1 MKFKQYF
8 MKYGVKLAVI
18 LAVVVLI
25 TAIGF
30 AVRGGLAGP
39 LQNGGG
45 SISMPLQKAASS
57 AADWLEGIY
66 GYLYEYDRL
75 LEENNALRAEN
86 TELKERAR
94 GYDELKEENERL
106 YRLLEL
112 REKHS
117 DYVFESARLVSWDTS
132 NYSSSFTISKGSDSG
147 IELGDC
153 VVTEYG
159 ALAGQICE
167 LGDTWATV
175 RTIVDVE
182 MDVGAY
188 VGENSYAGMVVGEF
202 SLMQEGKTRMTYL
215 TSGAQIFAGDEVLTS
230 GRGGAFPPGLLI
242 GEVEAVMSEAGGQ
255 TIYGVVEPACELS
268 RLSQVFVVVD
278 YDVSE

>member
-1 MKFKQYF
+1 

-18 LAVVVLI
+18 LVIVVLI
-25 TAIGF
+25 AAIGS
-30 AVRGGLAGP
+30 AVRSGLAGP
-39 LQNGGG
+39 VENGGG
-45 SISMPLQKAASS
+45 AMSMPIQKAAASV
-57 AADWLEGIY
+57 ANWLQGIY
-66 GYLYEYDRL
+66 GYLYEYDQL

-86 TELKERAR
+86 TQLKERAR
-94 GYDELKEENERL
+94 DYDDIKDENERL

-112 REKHS
+112 REKRS
-117 DYVFESARLVSWDTS
+117 DFVFESARLVSWDTS
-132 NYSSSFTISKGSDSG
+132 NYASSFTISKGSKSG
-147 IELGDC
+147 IELGDS

-159 ALAGQICE
+159 ALAGQVCE

-188 VGENSYAGMVVGEF
+188 VGENSYAGMVVGEY
-202 SLMQEGKTRMTYL
+202 SLMQQGKTRMTYL
-215 TSGAQIFAGDEVLTS
+215 ASGAQIFAGDEVLTS

-242 GEVEAVMSEAGGQ
+242 GEVETVMSEAGGQ
-255 TIYGVVEPACELS
+255 TIYGVVEPACELD
-268 RLSQVFVVVD
+268 RLTQVFVITD

>member
-1 MKFKQYF
+1 

-18 LAVVVLI
+18 LVIVVLI
-25 TAIGF
+25 AAIGS
-30 AVRGGLAGP
+30 AVRAGLAGP
-39 LQNGGG
+39 IENGGG
-45 SISMPLQKAASS
+45 AMSMPIQKAASS
-57 AADWLEGIY
+57 VANWLEGIY
-66 GYLYEYDRL
+66 GYLYEYDQL

-94 GYDELKEENERL
+94 DYDDIKEENDRL

-112 REKHS
+112 REKRS
-117 DYVFESARLVSWDTS
+117 DFVFEAARLVSWDAS
-132 NYSSSFTISKGSDSG
+132 NYVSSFTISKGSTSG
-147 IELGDC
+147 IELGDS

-188 VGENSYAGMVVGEF
+188 VGENSYAGMVVGEY
-202 SLMQEGKTRMTYL
+202 SLMQQGKTRMTYL
-215 TSGAQIFAGDEVLTS
+215 ASGAQIFAGDEVLTS

-242 GEVEAVMSEAGGQ
+242 GEVETVMSEAGGQ
-255 TIYGVVEPACELS
+255 TIYGVVEPACELD
-268 RLSQVFVVVD
+268 RLTQVFVITD